1 MGCYTLKKVCR
12 ICGKEFESKGKFP
25 LCDDCKIQCCVI
37 CGKEFTP
44 AYPYNGK
51 CCSNQCRAELRKK
64 TNLEKYGVD
73 NPSKRPEVKKKIQST
88 FEQKYG
94 GHPMATKEVQDK
106 AKLTNLERY
115 GVEHAAQNE
124 TIKAKV
130 FSTQFERYG
139 GTGYGSEAIRHK
151 IQRTNMEKYG
161 ANTPFESEKVQ
172 ETIKQVNLEKYGNE
186 NPMKNPE
193 VVQKLQST
201 FQDLYG
207 TPWAIGSDIV
217 RSKISDTVLQKYG
230 VACILDDPDVRNK
243 IQDTMLHRY
252 GTIHPAQNPE
262 VLQKTKETIMRK
274 YGVTSYT
281 QTMDYRKKVMKDPT
295 KADRYEE
302 FMKSPVQYIQ
312 AHYRVSP
319 TIPSVAKDLGVCEGV
334 IYNWVS
340 SLDIWDLFE
349 HKYSSMEN
357 EVNEFLLSLGVQNVV
372 RNDRQV
378 IKPLEIDLYLP
389 DYKFGIECN
398 PTDTH
403 NSSFLGPF
411 EEPPKPY
418 TYHQVKTKAAIEN
431 GITLFH
437 IFGWEWK
444 YRRPIIES
452 MIKNALGLCGRKVPG
467 RRTYV
472 CEVPFKEC
480 VQFLVANHR
489 QGSTSAPIRLGLR
502 DASTDELLSV
512 MTFNRTRSNQGATKT
527 SGDNEWELSRFCTKL
542 DTIVH
547 GGASKL
553 FKYFL
558 SNYHPYKVV
567 SFSDAAHTR
576 GALYGKLGF
585 SQISWSSPDYV
596 WVRMKDDKAFN
607 RSNTMKSN
615 LSKFLGEEVDLSQTE
630 KQIMEAHGFAQVF
643 DSGVIRWEYVPP
655 REV

>member
-1 MGCYTLKKVCR
+1 MKKICR

-25 LCDDCKIQCCVI
+25 LCDDCRIQSCVI

-44 AYPYNGK
+44 AYPYDGK

-73 NPSKRPEVKKKIQST
+73 NPSKRPEVQKKIQST

-94 GHPMATKEVQDK
+94 GHPMTTKAVQDK

-130 FSTQFERYG
+130 STTQFERYG

-151 IQRTNMEKYG
+151 IQKTNMEKYG

-193 VVQKLQST
+193 VVQKLQGT
-201 FQDLYG
+201 FQSKYG
-207 TPWAIGSDIV
+207 TDWAIGSPEIQGKI
-217 RSKISDTVLQKYG
+217 RQTFLSKYGTDKVLQVPEVREKAKQTNTDKFG
-230 VACILDDPDVRNK
+230 VP
-243 IQDTMLHRY
+243 Y
-252 GTIHPAQNPE
+252 PAQNPDILSKMARTSLE
-262 VLQKTKETIMRK
+262 RYGTPYYTSTLMYRQQVMQDPGKIEEYAEFLNDPKRYIKSHFITKPNAHMVATRI
-274 YGVTSYT
+274 GVSDSQVY
-281 QTMDYRKKVMKDPT
+281 QLASDIGFYD
-295 KADRYEE
+295 DLEHRY
-302 FMKSPVQYIQ
+302 S
-312 AHYRVSP
+312 
-319 TIPSVAKDLGVCEGV
+319 
-334 IYNWVS
+334 N
-340 SLDIWDLFE
+340 
-349 HKYSSMEN
+349 MEN
-357 EVNEFLLSLGVQNVV
+357 EVNEFLLSLEVQNVV

-418 TYHQVKTKAAIEN
+418 TYHQVKTKSAIEN

-452 MIKNALGLCGRKVPG
+452 MVKNALGLSGRKVPG
-467 RRTYV
+467 RSTYV

-502 DASTDELLSV
+502 DASTGELLSV
-512 MTFNRTRSNQGATKT
+512 MTFNRIRSNQGATKN
-527 SGDNEWELSRFCTKL
+527 SGDDEWELSRFCTKL
-542 DTIVH
+542 DTIVL

-553 FKYFL
+553 FKHFL
-558 SNYHPYKVV
+558 SMYHPDKVV

-615 LSKFLGEEVDLSQTE
+615 LSRFLAEEVDLSQTE
-630 KQIMEAHGFAQVF
+630 KRIMEAHGFAQVF
-643 DSGVIRWEYVPP
+643 DSGVIRWEYVLP